1 MTNPKLG
8 TCYYPEHWPR
18 EMWEKDALRMVE
30 LGLSWVRIG
39 EFCWSRIEPQ
49 EGSFDFEWLDAVV
62 EVLRRHNLDI
72 IMGTPTATPPRWV
85 LDKYPDMLAVDKM
98 GNERKFGSRRHYCF
112 SHLGYRKE
120 AARIT
125 REIANRYGST
135 VQAWQTDNEYGC
147 HDTTLSYSMAALIGF
162 RDWLAQKYQ
171 SPNALNKAWGNVFWS
186 MEINEFSDIELPNL
200 TVTEANPSHVMDFR
214 RYSSDQVVAFNSIQV
229 NILREFTSKP
239 LIHNYMGRI
248 TAFDHYDVGA
258 DLDIASWDSYPLGFL
273 EMVSDADES
282 FKAKYAYQGD
292 PDFQSFHHDLYR
304 AVGRDRWWVM
314 EQQPGPVNWASYNPA
329 PLKGMVRL
337 WSWEAIAHGAETV
350 CYFRWRQAPFAQEQM
365 HAGLLR
371 VDDEPA
377 PAWEEIVELND
388 EINALTTIEQV
399 TSDVALIFD
408 YPSQWAWEIQ
418 PQALNFDYFH
428 EVFDTYSC
436 LKKLG
441 INVDICSSD
450 DKKLND
456 YKIVFAP
463 SLFLTNNTIENCS
476 AHLVLGPRF
485 NSKTKDFQIPNP
497 LPPNVSGLNVVVE
510 RVETIRQN
518 MSRRLKKPGSVVRWI
533 EDISHDAS
541 VIEET
546 ECGDPIVL
554 QQNNKTY
561 LAGCL
566 DQEAKKRLFK
576 KLLKDIK
583 IKYLAMPDGVRQR
596 LTKNHRFIW
605 NYSNENQ
612 NIDGIS
618 LCPADVKIIEK
629 K

>member
-388 EINALTTIEQV
+388 EINAITTIEQL

-463 SLFLTNNTIENCS
+463 SLFLTNNIIENCS

-518 MSRRLKKPGSVVRWI
+518 MSRRLKKPGSVIRWI

-576 KLLKDIK
+576 KLLKDQNIEF
-583 IKYLAMPDGVRQR
+583 LEMPEGVRQR
-596 LTKNHRFIW
+596 TTKNHRFIW
-605 NYSNENQ
+605 NYSNESQ
-612 NIDGIS
+612 NIDEIM
-618 LCPADVKIIEK
+618 LAPADVKIIDI
-629 K
+629 

>member
-214 RYSSDQVVAFNSIQV
+214 RYSSDQVVAFNSVQV

-388 EINALTTIEQV
+388 EINAITTIEQL

-463 SLFLTNNTIENCS
+463 SLFLTNNIIENCS

-576 KLLKDIK
+576 KLLKDQNIEF
-583 IKYLAMPDGVRQR
+583 LEMPEGVRQR
-596 LTKNHRFIW
+596 TTKNHRFIW
-605 NYSNENQ
+605 NYSNESQ
-612 NIDGIS
+612 NIDEIM
-618 LCPADVKIIEK
+618 LAPADVKIIDI
-629 K
+629 

>member
-85 LDKYPDMLAVDKM
+85 LDKFPDMLAVDKM

-388 EINALTTIEQV
+388 EINAITTIEQV

-463 SLFLTNNTIENCS
+463 SLFLTNNIIENCS

-518 MSRRLKKPGSVVRWI
+518 MSRRLKKPGSVIRWI

-576 KLLKDIK
+576 KLLKDQN
-583 IKYLAMPDGVRQR
+583 IKYLEMPDGVRQR

>member
-125 REIANRYGST
+125 REIANRYGSK

-388 EINALTTIEQV
+388 EINAITTIEQV

-463 SLFLTNNTIENCS
+463 SLFLTNNIIENCS

-576 KLLKDIK
+576 KLLKNQNIEF
-583 IKYLAMPDGVRQR
+583 LEMPEGVRQR
-596 LTKNHRFIW
+596 TTKNHRFIW
-605 NYSNENQ
+605 NYSNESQ
-612 NIDGIS
+612 NIDEIM
-618 LCPADVKIIEK
+618 LAPADVKIIDI
-629 K
+629 

>member
-18 EMWEKDALRMVE
+18 EMWEKDASRMVE

-39 EFCWSRIEPQ
+39 EFCWSRIEPK
-49 EGSFDFEWLDAVV
+49 EGKYDFEWLDAAID
-62 EVLRRHNLDI
+62 VLRRHNLDI
-72 IMGTPTATPPRWV
+72 IMGTPTATPPKWV

-98 GNERKFGSRRHYCF
+98 GNERRFGSRRHYCF
-112 SHLGYRKE
+112 SHLGYRNE

-125 REIANRYGST
+125 RIIAKRYGSK

-147 HDTTLSYSMAALIGF
+147 HDTTLSYSMAALTGF
-162 RDWLAQKYQ
+162 RDWLSQKYQ
-171 SPNALNKAWGNVFWS
+171 SPDALNKAWGNVFWS

-200 TVTEANPSHVMDFR
+200 TVTEPNPSHVMDFR
-214 RYSSDQVVAFNSIQV
+214 RYTSDQVVAFNRVQV
-229 NILREFTSKP
+229 NILREFTKKP

-273 EMVSDADES
+273 EMISDADES

-388 EINALTTIEQV
+388 EINAITTIEQV

-463 SLFLTNNTIENCS
+463 SLFLTNNIIENCS

-518 MSRRLKKPGSVVRWI
+518 MSRRLKKPGSVIRWI

-546 ECGDPIVL
+546 ECGVPIVL

-576 KLLKDIK
+576 KLLKDQNIEF
-583 IKYLAMPDGVRQR
+583 LEMPEGVRQR
-596 LTKNHRFIW
+596 TTKNHRFIW
-605 NYSNENQ
+605 NYSNESQ
-612 NIDGIS
+612 NIDEIM
-618 LCPADVKIIEK
+618 LAPADVKIIDI
-629 K
+629 

>member
-200 TVTEANPSHVMDFR
+200 TVTEPNPSHVMDFR
-214 RYSSDQVVAFNSIQV
+214 RYTSDQVVAFNRVQV
-229 NILREFTSKP
+229 NILREFTKKP

-463 SLFLTNNTIENCS
+463 SLFLTNNIIENCS

-576 KLLKDIK
+576 KLLKDQN
-583 IKYLAMPDGVRQR
+583 IKYLEMPDGVRQR

-629 K
+629 R

>member
-62 EVLRRHNLDI
+62 EVLRSHNLDI

-171 SPNALNKAWGNVFWS
+171 SPYALNKAWGNVFWS

-273 EMVSDADES
+273 EMVSDSDES

-399 TSDVALIFD
+399 RSDVALIFD

-463 SLFLTNNTIENCS
+463 SLFLTNNIIENCS

-576 KLLKDIK
+576 KLLKDQN
-583 IKYLAMPDGVRQR
+583 IKYLEMPDGVRQR
-596 LTKNHRFIW
+596 LTKKHRFIW

-629 K
+629 R

>member
-463 SLFLTNNTIENCS
+463 SLFLTNNIIENCS

-576 KLLKDIK
+576 KLLKNQNIEF
-583 IKYLAMPDGVRQR
+583 LEMPEGVRQR
-596 LTKNHRFIW
+596 TTKNHRFIW
-605 NYSNENQ
+605 NYSNESQ
-612 NIDGIS
+612 NIDEIM
-618 LCPADVKIIEK
+618 LAPADVKIIDI
-629 K
+629 

>member
-1 MTNPKLG
+1 MTKPKLG

-125 REIANRYGST
+125 SEIANRYGST

-388 EINALTTIEQV
+388 EINAITTIEQV
-399 TSDVALIFD
+399 TSDVVLIFD

-463 SLFLTNNTIENCS
+463 SLFLTNNIIENCS

-518 MSRRLKKPGSVVRWI
+518 MSRRLKKQGSVIRWI

-576 KLLKDIK
+576 KLLKDQNIEF
-583 IKYLAMPDGVRQR
+583 LEMPEGVRQR
-596 LTKNHRFIW
+596 TTKNHRFIW
-605 NYSNENQ
+605 NYSNESQ
-612 NIDGIS
+612 NIDEIM
-618 LCPADVKIIEK
+618 LAPADVKIIDI
-629 K
+629 